1 MSQPFVLML
10 AAKLALRFL
19 PCKMQL
25 NVVFL

>member
-19 PCKMQL
+19 SCQMQL
-25 NVVFL
+25 DVVFL